1 MDSYLSRNNT
11 YYSFP
16 PLNTITSSNVRNH
29 PNSNGQNDTNSI
41 LKEIKKLL
49 SSVDKKMDS
58 LNTNLKS
65 LNTNVN
71 SLNTRIG
78 SIENVVK
85 NAKIDIINEKIKK
98 KAPSSPGNSAYS
110 ENVILPK
117 KLEKV
122 TGIYRRRNE

>member
-78 SIENVVK
+78 SLENVVK
-85 NAKIDIINEKIKK
+85 NAKIDIINALIKK

>member
-16 PLNTITSSNVRNH
+16 PLNTIASSNVRNH

-78 SIENVVK
+78 SLENVVK
-85 NAKIDIINEKIKK
+85 NAKIDIINALLKK
-98 KAPSSPGNSAYS
+98 NAPSSPGNSAYS

>member
-58 LNTNLKS
+58 LNINLKSLNTNLKS

-78 SIENVVK
+78 SLENVVK
-85 NAKIDIINEKIKK
+85 NAKIDIIMH
-98 KAPSSPGNSAYS
+98 
-110 ENVILPK
+110 
-117 KLEKV
+117 
-122 TGIYRRRNE
+122 

>member
-65 LNTNVN
+65 LNT
-71 SLNTRIG
+71 RIG
-78 SIENVVK
+78 SLENVVK
-85 NAKIDIINEKIKK
+85 NAKIDIINALIKK

>member
-11 YYSFP
+11 YYNFP

-65 LNTNVN
+65 LNT
-71 SLNTRIG
+71 RIG
-78 SIENVVK
+78 SLENVVK
-85 NAKIDIINEKIKK
+85 NAKIDIINALIKK